1 MQLHFKEY
9 GQGEPLIILHGLF
22 GSLEN
27 WQAIS
32 EGLSD
37 AFHIFALD
45 QRNHGR
51 SPHSMEMNY
60 AVMAR
65 DIGEFMV
72 QHSLPST
79 HLLGHSMGGKA
90 AMQFA
95 LSQPDK
101 VNKLII
107 ADVAPRIYARSH
119 EHIFKAMLA
128 LDPKQFKTRQEIEVA
143 LEPEIPEWTVRRFLM
158 KNLTRDANGAFQW
171 RINLPALYQ
180 HYDEINQAPAA
191 GTPFEKPT
199 LFICGAQSDYISDAD
214 LPEIQRL
221 FPQAE
226 IHTIP
231 NTSHWLH
238 AEAPVEFIRVTR
250 EFLGK

>member
-9 GQGEPLIILHGLF
+9 GQGEPLIVLHGLF

-32 EGLSD
+32 DGLSD
-37 AFHIFALD
+37 TFHIFALD

-51 SPHSMEMNY
+51 SPHSAEMNY

-65 DIGEFMV
+65 DIGEFME

-95 LSQPDK
+95 LSQADK

-107 ADVAPRIYARSH
+107 ADIAPRRYARSH
-119 EHIFKAMLA
+119 EAIFKAMLT
-128 LDPKQFKTRQEIEVA
+128 LDMKQFKTRQEIEVA
-143 LEPEIPEWTVRRFLM
+143 LEPEIPEWTVRRFLL
-158 KNLTRDANGAFQW
+158 KNLTRDEHGSFQW

-180 HYDEINQAPAA
+180 HYDEINEAPDA
-191 GTPFEKPT
+191 GVPFEKPA
-199 LFICGAQSDYISDAD
+199 LFVRGAQSDYISDAD
-214 LPEIQRL
+214 VPEIRRL
-221 FPQAE
+221 FPRAE
-226 IHTIP
+226 IQTLP

-238 AEAPVEFIRVTR
+238 AEAPVEFIRLAR